1 MLAPM
6 RIALALGLMVVALVT
21 SVHAQEPAALTDA
34 TVVEREGF
42 VEVWV
47 RLTRPSRYRA
57 EMMDSPHRL
66 VLDFDDT
73 AYRWTVKPV
82 PVTPEP
88 VRELRGSQYKK
99 GVARLVVELR
109 RPAAYTIERDR
120 EGLRIIFA
128 RDRAAA
134 ELAPRP
140 ASARGTQ
147 PLVYG
152 IVMLDAEA
160 HAYIFDPAQRQ
171 VRRYR
176 VGDTV
181 GDAVIET
188 IGERHV
194 VLKTPS
200 GRVEL
205 RVDESKPR

>member
-21 SVHAQEPAALTDA
+21 SVHAQEPAALTEA

-47 RLTRPSRYRA
+47 RLTRPSRYQA

-205 RVDESKPR
+205 RVDDSKPR